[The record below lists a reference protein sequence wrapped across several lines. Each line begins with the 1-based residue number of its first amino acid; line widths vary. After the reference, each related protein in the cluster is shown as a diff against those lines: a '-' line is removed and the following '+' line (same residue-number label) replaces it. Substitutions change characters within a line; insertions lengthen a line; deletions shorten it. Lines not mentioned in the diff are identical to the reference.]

1 MQKIIWS
8 QYSEDVTSYYS
19 APSDLSN
26 IRLDLSK
33 NRSKENDEKSIEE
46 CKIVFIN
53 IKRFNQLTG
62 MTSEDEILCY
72 LMKVKKLIL
81 SLLQVDYTQ
90 IQLVHLIEKVK

>member
-1 MQKIIWS
+1 MS

-26 IRLDLSK
+26 IRLGFKQEIEARK
-33 NRSKENDEKSIEE
+33 NGEKSIEE

-53 IKRFNQLTG
+53 NIKRFNQLTG
-62 MTSEDEILCY
+62 MTEDEIRVLFNEGQ
-72 LMKVKKLIL
+72 KLIL